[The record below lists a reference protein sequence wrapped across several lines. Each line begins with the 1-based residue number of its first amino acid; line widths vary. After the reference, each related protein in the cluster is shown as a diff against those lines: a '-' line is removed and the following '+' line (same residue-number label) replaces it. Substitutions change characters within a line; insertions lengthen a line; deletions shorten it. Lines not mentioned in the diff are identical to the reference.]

1 MASQT
6 INKNIQSSILL
17 DEPVQQVKQVK
28 QVNANDNTLTG
39 FQQEVEERF
48 ININEFPPL
57 GTKESTLSALCS
69 FTKQQKIF
77 LKNETF
83 TTQYIDPR
91 TASFA
96 VMADKTRIASSLT
109 RTKACRLVTE
119 PFISPKEG
127 EEPRFGMCT
136 RPYCSFAHS
145 VEELQAPICGFDGN
159 CRFINGKIDNKTRK
173 KIPGS
178 QCRFWHTHETVG
190 EWLKR
195 SGVERDPLPETN
207 DLRQPRTMRID
218 TTFENIKHSIS
229 PVPPVPPVQ
238 QTQVRAETSKP
249 EIRKPRKSRWDE
261 KPEEKLVENKNVK
274 KNGKKE
280 KHYSSSDDENQSDSS
295 ESEYDSDSEYE
306 KKKSSSKST
315 SYVIRVPTKELAE
328 MAIKA
333 AFDRG
338 QYNLRIVVEE

>member
-1 MASQT
+1 
-6 INKNIQSSILL
+6 
-17 DEPVQQVKQVK
+17 
-28 QVNANDNTLTG
+28 
-39 FQQEVEERF
+39 
-48 ININEFPPL
+48 
-57 GTKESTLSALCS
+57 
-69 FTKQQKIF
+69 
-77 LKNETF
+77 
-83 TTQYIDPR
+83 
-91 TASFA
+91 
-96 VMADKTRIASSLT
+96 
-109 RTKACRLVTE
+109 
-119 PFISPKEG
+119 
-127 EEPRFGMCT
+127 
-136 RPYCSFAHS
+136 
-145 VEELQAPICGFDGN
+145 
-159 CRFINGKIDNKTRK
+159 
-173 KIPGS
+173 
-178 QCRFWHTHETVG
+178 
-190 EWLKR
+190 
-195 SGVERDPLPETN
+195 
-207 DLRQPRTMRID
+207 MRID

>member
-6 INKNIQSSILL
+6 INKNIQSNIFL
-17 DEPVQQVKQVK
+17 DEHIQQVKQVN
-28 QVNANDNTLTG
+28 VDDNAHTG
-39 FQQEVEERF
+39 FQQEVEECF
-48 ININEFPPL
+48 INLGEFPPL
-57 GTKESTLSALCS
+57 GTKE
-69 FTKQQKIF
+69 TKHQKIF
-77 LKNETF
+77 LKNESYFKNETV
-83 TTQYIDPR
+83 TNQYIDPR

-96 VMADKTRIASSLT
+96 VMADKARIASSLT

-119 PFISPKEG
+119 PFVSPKEG
-127 EEPRFGMCT
+127 EEPKFGVCT
-136 RPYCSFAHS
+136 RPHCSFAHS

-178 QCRFWHTHETVG
+178 QCRFWHTHETIG

-207 DLRQPRTMRID
+207 DLSRQPRTMSID
-218 TTFENIKHSIS
+218 TTFENIKHST
-229 PVPPVPPVQ
+229 PPVQ
-238 QTQVRAETSKP
+238 QTQAQNTLIEHTSKP

-261 KPEEKLVENKNVK
+261 KPEEKLVEKPVENKN
-274 KNGKKE
+274 GRKE
-280 KHYSSSDDENQSDSS
+280 KHYSSSDDESSSDENQSDSS
-295 ESEYDSDSEYE
+295 SESDYDSECE
-306 KKKSSSKST
+306 KKKRGSKNT